1 MNDVY
6 KKLTHLKTSELERIC
21 IKMKYPIGNKKQM
34 ITYLLQPL
42 QQKYN
47 MTDTND
53 NETGEETDEE
63 TGDINYEESIDSICL
78 FYSKSKD
85 KFGLKEVVNIE
96 PEILGEPDNVL
107 YFHNLLCPWPGCT
120 NHSNIRVNQMDV
132 LKEDGTLHEEI
143 NDENMPTLFLFCDK
157 LHGINDNEKYFTVE
171 DVEGA
176 GTDVRLIHIAW
187 IFALRDR
194 TNNVISKNPRY
205 IKYKIDTLS

>member
-1 MNDVY
+1 
-6 KKLTHLKTSELERIC
+6 
-21 IKMKYPIGNKKQM
+21 
-34 ITYLLQPL
+34 
-42 QQKYN
+42 
-47 MTDTND
+47 MTDTNR
-53 NETGEETDEE
+53 EETDEE
-63 TGDINYEESIDSICL
+63 TGDINHEENISSICF

-85 KFGLKEVVNIE
+85 KFGIKEVANV
-96 PEILGEPDNVL
+96 EPDILDEPGSVRYYNN
-107 YFHNLLCPWPGCT
+107 FMCPWPGCT

-132 LKEDGTLHEEI
+132 LKKDGTLHEEI

-157 LHGINDNEKYFTVE
+157 LHGINDNETYFTVE

-205 IKYKIDTLS
+205 IKHNIDTLS